1 MSEFSAFDTSC
12 MRRALQLA
20 AFGKAST
27 QPNPRVG
34 CVLAR
39 DGRIVSEGWHCA
51 AGQPHAEANALAGAG
66 ALARGSTAYVTLEP
80 CNHHGRTPPCS
91 ESLITAGVARVIYAV
106 DDPDPRVR
114 GSGARRLAAAG
125 VTVERGLCGDAA
137 RELNI
142 GYLTRVERGRPWV
155 RLKLAASLD
164 GRTALAGGES
174 QWITSEAARA
184 DVQRWR
190 AESAAIL
197 TTAATVLADD
207 PLLNVRL
214 SEVARQPARLVLD
227 RAGRIPSTARLWAAG
242 GHCYVLYGSATTAAA
257 LPVTALPGATVT
269 TQAVALLPNGLLDLN
284 AVLSHA
290 AGWRLNEVWVEAGAT
305 LAGALLDAA
314 CVDELVLY
322 LAPSL
327 LGPDARPL
335 ARVAPLQRMADRR
348 AWRVTDLRQIGP
360 DVRIMLRS

>member
-1 MSEFSAFDTSC
+1 MSVFSAFDTAC
-12 MRRALQLA
+12 MERALQLA
-20 AFGKAST
+20 ALGKAST

-39 DGRIVSEGWHCA
+39 DARIIGEGWHRA
-51 AGQPHAEANALAGAG
+51 AGEPHAEAHALLAAG

-91 ESLITAGVARVIYAV
+91 ESLIEAGVVRVVYAV

-114 GSGARRLAAAG
+114 GAGARRLAAAG
-125 VTVERGLCGDAA
+125 VAVERGLCGDAA

-142 GYLTRVERGRPWV
+142 GYLMRVERGRPWL

-214 SEVARQPARLVLD
+214 PEVTRQPARLLLD
-227 RAGRIPSTARLWAAG
+227 RAGRIPSTARLWSSG
-242 GHCYVLYGSATTAAA
+242 GYCYVLSGPGAARPTAA
-257 LPVTALPGATVT
+257 VTGPTVT
-269 TQAVALLPNGLLDLN
+269 TQTVGVLPDGHLDLH

-290 AGWRLNEVWVEAGAT
+290 AAWRLNEVWVEAGAT
-305 LAGALLDAA
+305 LAGALLDAG

-335 ARVAPLQRMADRR
+335 ARVAPLQRLADRR